1 MSKFTATVSDI
12 IVSELQKSGLNEFVN
27 KGRLSFN
34 DNEFAFIQKILHF
47 DDDVKKIVD
56 NKIFKGFKF
65 NDERIDRYFKE
76 AFVTRFLDRE
86 INRQTVEAFASQVL
100 YVSLTH
106 EDYIY
111 TVFSNDMQKYMEN
124 HTTTDTEDK
133 GNQLSQD
140 LSNTNATEN
149 AKSHSTSDFTGNVT
163 ADATSKESNESGD
176 VSESRS
182 AEATLPQ
189 SEVNLDVNNDV
200 LTYADSN
207 TISKDKATHDSLT
220 QGENHSDTDT
230 KNDTVDDS
238 EDVRNS
244 RSDTTANH
252 NSDTWGTH
260 TGLNKNFSVQNLQ
273 QIYDMRDMIY
283 DTYDK
288 KCFLQIW

>member
-149 AKSHSTSDFTGNVT
+149 TKSHSTSDFTGNVT

>member
-1 MSKFTATVSDI
+1 MAKYTITLNDI
-12 IVSELQKSGLNEFVN
+12 LRSELQKAGHNEFVN
-27 KGRLSFN
+27 NGRLTFN
-34 DNEFAFIQKILHF
+34 NEEFAFIQKILRF
-47 DDDVKKIVD
+47 DEDVKNIVD
-56 NKIFKGFKF
+56 DKIFKGFKF

-76 AFVTRFLDRE
+76 AFITRFLDRQ
-86 INRQTVEAFASQVL
+86 INRQTIEAFASQVL
-100 YVSLTH
+100 YVSITH

-111 TVFSNDMQKYMEN
+111 TVFGNDMQRYLEN

-149 AKSHSTSDFTGNVT
+149 ARSHSTDDFTGNVT

-189 SEVNLDVNNDV
+189 SEINLDVNNDV

-230 KNDTVDDS
+230 KNDTISDS
-238 EDVRNS
+238 EDLRNS
-244 RSDTTANH
+244 RTDTTANH

-260 TGLNKNFSVQNLQ
+260 SGLNKNFSVQNLQ
-273 QIYDMRDMIY
+273 QIYDMRDMIF

>member
-1 MSKFTATVSDI
+1 MAKYTITLNDI
-12 IVSELQKSGLNEFVN
+12 LRSELQKAGHNEFVN
-27 KGRLSFN
+27 NGRLTFN
-34 DNEFAFIQKILHF
+34 NEEFSFIQKILRF
-47 DDDVKKIVD
+47 DEDVKNIVD
-56 NKIFKGFKF
+56 DKIFKGFKF

-76 AFVTRFLDRE
+76 AFITRFLDRQ
-86 INRQTVEAFASQVL
+86 INRQTIEAFSSQVL
-100 YVSLTH
+100 YVSITH

-111 TVFSNDMQKYMEN
+111 TVFGNDMQRYLEN

-149 AKSHSTSDFTGNVT
+149 ARSHATDDFTGNVT

-230 KNDTVDDS
+230 KNDTISDS
-238 EDVRNS
+238 EDLRNS
-244 RSDTTANH
+244 RTDTTANH

-260 TGLNKNFSVQNLQ
+260 SGLNKNFSVQNLQ
-273 QIYDMRDMIY
+273 QIYDMRDMIF

>member
-1 MSKFTATVSDI
+1 MSKFTSTVSDI

-27 KGRLSFN
+27 NGRLSFN

-111 TVFSNDMQKYMEN
+111 TVFSNDMQRYMEN
-124 HTTTDTEDK
+124 HTTSDTEDK

-149 AKSHSTSDFTGNVT
+149 AKNHSTSDFTGNVT
-163 ADATSKESNESGD
+163 ADEKSKETNESGD

-189 SEVNLDVNNDV
+189 SEINLDVNNDV
-200 LTYADSN
+200 LKFADSN
-207 TISKDKATHDSLT
+207 TISKNKATHDSLT
-220 QGENHSDTDT
+220 QGEKHSDTDT

-238 EDVRNS
+238 EDLRNS
-244 RSDTTANH
+244 RTDTTANH

-260 TGLNKNFSVQNLQ
+260 TGLSKNFSVQNLQ